1 MDYGKY
7 TELVEIV
14 NDLCNANGVK
24 ARIDSGSYYDEF
36 TASLKVTLIDGER
49 SLSSLYL
56 YPRGGVLDK
65 TLFKERLYLLYETLA
80 ARR

>member
-1 MDYGKY
+1 MEYGKY

-14 NDLCNANGVK
+14 NNLCKVNNVK

-49 SLSSLYL
+49 SLSSLFL
-56 YPRGGVLDK
+56 YPRSGSLDK
-65 TLFKERLYLLYETLA
+65 VLFKERIDLLYETLV
-80 ARR
+80 RR

>member
-7 TELVEIV
+7 SELVEIV
-14 NDLCNANGVK
+14 NNLCKANGVK

-36 TASLKVTLIDGER
+36 TASLKVTLTDGER

-65 TLFKERLYLLYETLA
+65 VLFKERLDFLYETLV
-80 ARR
+80 RR